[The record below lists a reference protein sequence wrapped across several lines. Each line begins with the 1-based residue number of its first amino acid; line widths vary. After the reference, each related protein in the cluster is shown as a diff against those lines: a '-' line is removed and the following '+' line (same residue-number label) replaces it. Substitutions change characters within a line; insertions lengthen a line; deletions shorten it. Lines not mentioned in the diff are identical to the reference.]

1 MWEWS
6 WLCAQGASA
15 STSWRFSS
23 VVNETLPQCWG
34 YPTARTFTGS
44 HTPLSIYSRSLNCP
58 AAYAN
63 ARSGPSS
70 YSFGRKCGRL
80 PTSSTLCSNHSCA
93 LLGGKRRRAS
103 KPPMI
108 GIHGPT
114 SRRDL

>member
-63 ARSGPSS
+63 ARSGPAHIVSVESAADYQPPQRCVQTTPALSS
-70 YSFGRKCGRL
+70 AERG
-80 PTSSTLCSNHSCA
+80 
-93 LLGGKRRRAS
+93 
-103 KPPMI
+103 
-108 GIHGPT
+108 
-114 SRRDL
+114 